1 MNGLDLWGPLVAY
14 DSFNLALVQE
24 ARSPADGTV
33 AEVVPSVAEPWNTSG
48 WKSRSWRTAVAA
60 LSPNL
65 KLRPRKM
72 MAGLEMSA
80 GAFEVS
86 RPGTLTV
93 ADVMR
98 DEADV
103 LTVASVYGAW
113 ESPPGAN
120 RPIYA
125 DASAHRLLSDLAQLV
140 TTRRGHRLVL
150 AGDLNVLYGYGEHG
164 DPYWAGRYQTVF
176 DRAAAMG
183 LVFVGPQAPN
193 GRQATPW
200 PEEAP
205 SGQPERPDVPSL
217 TAEPSHCHSTTGLC
231 FRVTGLGRP
240 SPSRCLERGGRL
252 GTKRSLP
259 RIDPCRCL
267 NLLAKGSWPARCQ
280 DSECEAPKGTSDP
293 PDAGVGRSRTVGSSG
308 ATLRS

>member
-1 MNGLDLWGPLVAY
+1 VISIVSWNMNGLDLWGRLVAD

-24 ARSPADGTV
+24 ARSPVDGTV
-33 AEVVPSVAEPWNTSG
+33 AEVVPSVAEPWTTSG

-60 LSPNL
+60 LSPDL

-72 MAGLEMSA
+72 MAGHEVSA

-103 LTVASVYGAW
+103 LTVASMYGAW

-200 PEEAP
+200 PEELPVDSLNVPTFHHSQQTPATATRQLDFVFASQALADQVHVAALNEVDDWGP
-205 SGQPERPDVPSL
+205 SD
-217 TAEPSHCHSTTGLC
+217 HC
-231 FRVTGLGRP
+231 RVSILV
-240 SPSRCLERGGRL
+240 
-252 GTKRSLP
+252 
-259 RIDPCRCL
+259 
-267 NLLAKGSWPARCQ
+267 A
-280 DSECEAPKGTSDP
+280 
-293 PDAGVGRSRTVGSSG
+293 V
-308 ATLRS
+308 